1 MCVELVLCTHISHR
15 RLNFVVLCVCRIA
28 KILKDTEIAQ
38 LIAQSGSDLP
48 SETDSSFELSL
59 ESDTQ
64 GVA

>member
-1 MCVELVLCTHISHR
+1 
-15 RLNFVVLCVCRIA
+15 VCRIA

-48 SETDSSFELSL
+48 SETDSGFELSL